1 MVIISISLSLYHIQK
16 TKLPEEISELT
27 KRIRTVLMATEKMKE
42 HHNDPEKLVDLQY
55 RYKLRALHKV
65 YLVPNRKLILL

>member
-27 KRIRTVLMATEKMKE
+27 KRIRTVLMATEKRKE

-55 RYKLRALHKV
+55 RY
-65 YLVPNRKLILL
+65 